1 MDKTPIRIRGKRA
14 SARTL
19 NSTHILGPEGERSLS
34 PTSRSSAPE
43 AKLPRQNPNPPQ
55 RTTCTQSLSYLEQ
68 LPVELLEAIFFYSL
82 NTALPQASL
91 ALGQK
96 LNSKRVKGQLVL
108 RILSSPNSFDYPCA
122 VSDVFPTL
130 QEQAKAQ
137 SAILRLPWMTLPF
150 FRQLIPDYIV
160 HTIIRELSARRLRW
174 MGEGPIVTKE
184 SEPVIRQYLEDNA
197 ARFDHTGTKHF
208 GLAHILRNARHIFVK
223 SQGLPAYWEIKWHE
237 PSSKQEIIL
246 GIGLRDGLVTL
257 RERDATS
264 IGPTVSLHGYPY
276 TREAPHFSRWRIFNG
291 IEGCQIPPKLLR
303 GPWTDEKCELL
314 ELVIRGNAEVDRVNS
329 TSGEVAEQGFW
340 EAIEEHN
347 ARAVRALVARVG
359 PRGRPEDA
367 ERTWY
372 PTTRPRC
379 LNENFSDY
387 KDSTYRED
395 PIRKG
400 VGIVPRQEHLR
411 KTLEEGCPEEVLGA
425 LLGAAE
431 VGFDLTSEDIS
442 MWVLRGERRGDP
454 RADLIYEELLRGGFG
469 CY

>member
-19 NSTHILGPEGERSLS
+19 DSTHISAPKDKRSYS
-34 PTSRSSAPE
+34 PTSTSSAPE
-43 AKLPRQNPNPPQ
+43 AKLPRQNPDPPQ
-55 RTTCTQSLSYLEQ
+55 RTTCTQSLSCLER

-108 RILSSPNSFDYPCA
+108 RILSSPNSYDYPCA

-137 SAILRLPWMTLPF
+137 SAILRLPCMTLPF
-150 FRQLIPDYIV
+150 FRQLMPDYIV
-160 HTIIRELSARRLRW
+160 HTIIRELGARRLRW

-208 GLAHILRNARHIFVK
+208 GL
-223 SQGLPAYWEIKWHE
+223 PAYWEIEWHE
-237 PSSKQEIIL
+237 PSLEQEIIL

-264 IGPTVSLHGYPY
+264 IGPTVPGAYPY
-276 TREAPHFSRWRIFNG
+276 NRNREPPHFSRWRIVNG
-291 IEGCQIPPKLLR
+291 IEGCQIPEKLLR
-303 GPWTDEKCELL
+303 GPWTDEKCEFL
-314 ELVIRGNAEVDRVNS
+314 ELVIRGNAEVDRVHS

-347 ARAVRALVARVG
+347 ARAVRALLARIG
-359 PRGRPEDA
+359 ARRSPEDA
-367 ERTWY
+367 ERPCY
-372 PTTRPRC
+372 PTTRPRWS
-379 LNENFSDY
+379 NEKFSDY
-387 KDSTYRED
+387 KYSTYRED

-400 VGIVPRQEHLR
+400 VGIVPMQEHLM
-411 KTLEEGCPEEVLGA
+411 KTLESGCPEEVLEA

-431 VGFDLTSEDIS
+431 VGFDLTREEVSL
-442 MWVLRGERRGDP
+442 WVLRAEKEGDR
-454 RADLIYEELLRGGFG
+454 RADLIHEELFRWGLDVIDRFYGS
-469 CY
+469 